1 MEKITEI
8 LERLNHVTNIPLT
21 LLDGGGRIL
30 QVWPPAAKDTVSTEG
45 SATVIED
52 FRLQKRDRLHPLVSF
67 LDPGFLLGV
76 VELDT
81 NAYIL
86 SGLVS
91 PYVHS
96 RADILQMVGET
107 IAAPHLQ
114 SYCDRLMKQP
124 LVSLEQ
130 MKDLICLLTGLLGAP
145 VARENILFVDNVA
158 TRKLGVSQL
167 DRSLF
172 ELREEAEFHV
182 PVDFETAICSA
193 VEAGDRALL
202 ERSLFAPPQ
211 GRVGRMSMND
221 LRQQKYSF
229 ICMATLVSRAAIR
242 GGMDVE
248 DALTSSDAYIQEC
261 EMLTDISRITRLQ
274 YDMVLYYTRQVQRVR
289 LGNYATDL
297 VRNVAN
303 YVQHHL
309 SEAITTDQVAGA
321 LFLSRQ
327 HLSRRFTREAGIPLA
342 AFIRNEKAEEGKRL
356 LRYTDRSVSSI
367 AAYLG
372 FSSQGHFSKVF
383 KEITGMTPGE
393 YREKKRPSSRLVH
406 PAPL

>member
-1 MEKITEI
+1 MKKEDLIY
-8 LERLNHVTNIPLT
+8 LC
-21 LLDGGGRIL
+21 
-30 QVWPPAAKDTVSTEG
+30 
-45 SATVIED
+45 TVIGNLSGIPV
-52 FRLQKRDRLHPLVSF
+52 RLYKGSQQVFHHSVVALPG
-67 LDPGFLLGV
+67 DPFLLAEKEITTSEDHIGFYV
-76 VELDT
+76 TPDFFYYCFVF
-81 NAYIL
+81 
-86 SGLVS
+86 GK
-91 PYVHS
+91 PYRIVIGPS
-96 RADILQMVGET
+96 RQTAVQDQ
-107 IAAPHLQ
+107 
-114 SYCDRLMKQP
+114 
-124 LVSLEQ
+124 
-130 MKDLICLLTGLLGAP
+130 
-145 VARENILFVDNVA
+145 
-158 TRKLGVSQL
+158 
-167 DRSLF
+167 
-172 ELREEAEFHV
+172 ELREMAFRLDLPADDMPDFLSGMKQIIPLPLESMMQMMCAVNFMVNNEKVTLSDLIGSGENRFSPEERSEKRAAENAPPPENLHN
-182 PVDFETAICSA
+182 TLA
-193 VEAGDRALL
+193 VEQTIMNIIRKGDVAAL
-202 ERSLFAPPQ
+202 EAFAHDAPAVRPGVMAREQ
-211 GRVGRMSMND
+211 
-221 LRQQKYSF
+221 LRQAKNTF
-229 ICMATLVSRAAIR
+229 IVTAAEASRAAIR